1 MNKAYRHVYKE
12 GIGWVAIAENS
23 SCVSSSKGSGTVTAR
38 SKVEVLKNFF
48 DLRNS
53 IVLNNGFLLKGLF
66 VATFFCGGFVNLNAA
81 DTSYVLDKNPNFY
94 LLDKDTGG
102 YYTLDDNG
110 NRINHSGEK
119 ITQAKDGKYYLST
132 NVDSNGNLNG
142 LTWNNNNKIWTKTVV
157 IENNFGDLAG
167 GGNLLDHID
176 ENGIVKVSNEK
187 GFSNYIIPEGTLTIG
202 GHTLTIDE
210 LKKLDKYAIENDYY
224 TSSATLDKYKPNYST
239 FVKGVWYD
247 LTNEH
252 VIKGEDG
259 KYYIKNNDNKQL
271 YLAVRD
277 SPIGERLGFYRAED
291 IKGYNKE
298 NPNDK
303 STWQTQDI
311 NGIKVYYANSDKYRA
326 GEFKKAAGGKGSD
339 FTFEPKTPTSESSY
353 VDADVDRIHLLA
365 PNTTQTTTPM
375 YLGNVKRGIYQNDA
389 VNLDQLRDFLGG
401 KGDVDGINA
410 DASKNE
416 IAQGKI
422 VYDDKGNILNINNSG
437 KKNIVDYVDFK
448 ASKGA
453 SYVSIS
459 STEDGNINSD
469 AAIGE
474 NSIAIGP
481 NAKEYTSLNPDKQK
495 NNSNNVAL
503 GSGSTIGDS
512 DKEKQD
518 KYTISNSV
526 AIGSGT
532 TVKFEGD
539 AKDIGFDN
547 DDPKNITIGL
557 FDNATALGANSKA
570 SHAGATALGGKS
582 VASAKGSVAL
592 GLDSVADRGSLNG
605 LDFDSGLKKD
615 ALLGLEKNNAG
626 YDNIKATLQNTEG
639 AVSVGGSYYK
649 ATYHKEAQFYY
660 IIGDDGET
668 EILSDEFGNPSKFI
682 GGELVKLELDKD
694 GNPTNGS
701 FQDLLGQ
708 DLTTGVKPKK
718 SDVTRQITNVA
729 AGSKDSDAVN
739 VAQLKA
745 VQSQG
750 FYTQANLTDATATK
764 VTDNKVHHNLGG
776 IVKVVGD
783 STETN
788 LENLSGENLSTSIKS
803 DGSINLL
810 MSKAPKFDEV
820 KVGATNPI
828 AIKKDGDNL
837 KFEGTNGGKVNL
849 TNINDISLE
858 GHESL
863 IATLN
868 KIGTGGSTA
877 SDIKYFSVN
886 STEAGNKDNKGA
898 TATNSIAIGPNAQAK
913 NENTISIGNSAGKD
927 TEDKLGSSI
936 FIGENAGQNL
946 KGYQNVNMSYPKPG
960 MNSAGAI
967 AIGKNSGRNSLGDRN
982 LFLGASSGAKHTGS
996 QNIFIGDG
1004 AKPIGK
1010 EFTDNRTESY
1020 KPDEMATYGNRNI
1033 IIGNQHITSSDL
1045 FPKDGGNYIDD
1056 TISIGTLSKATGQKG
1071 IAIGSTNVNN
1081 HHGAQ
1086 AFGESSIAIG
1096 SAFGTNYSGAKSLGD
1111 QSVAIG
1117 AGSLSNEKSSIAIG
1131 AGAEATKNGSIA
1143 LGANSTASRGQLT
1156 SEDKNDVYLYDD
1168 EDVANTVRTTAGA
1181 VSVGVD
1187 NGTTKD
1193 RRTDKSKPVYNT
1205 KRQITN
1211 VAAGSEDSD
1220 AVNVAQLKAAAG
1232 FMPELLKLLGV
1243 TDKKYDEKSGD
1254 VWDDNSYNAQKK
1266 EKISIDPDGK
1276 LTKLTL
1282 GEMPTEEEI
1291 ENGPDDGV
1299 KVDYKKSSPFDSIKT
1314 AAKPDGDTAPKTL
1327 FTTIN
1332 DAIGAINEGFYTQ
1345 ANLSTSEALAASV
1358 KDSKVK
1364 HYLGSTI
1371 KVGGDYKVP
1380 VGKKASDLLSG
1391 ENLATSIDENG
1402 NINLLMAKT
1411 PKFNDISISEN
1422 GDGTGD
1428 YVNLTNWLK
1437 NIENKAGSGSDIKYF
1452 SVKSNEVGNKN
1463 NNGASGI
1470 DSIAIGPN
1478 AKATAQ
1484 NVVSIGESAG
1494 SGVLSN
1500 HAGGSVFIGKRAG
1513 FGSSIIDPQGAKNWG
1528 SVYIGQ
1534 DAGANAKGDGNL
1546 YLGSN
1551 TGYKHQGSQ
1560 NIFLGDAARNLKDD
1574 EFFGDEDLYTKG
1586 NRNIAIGTQYIHNLD
1601 KIEKS
1606 KGTINDV
1613 ITIGTG
1619 ARANAN
1625 NGIAIG
1631 SGVEYEQ
1638 INENDIDYIGTAAVA
1653 ENSIAIGSAV
1663 ITKKGSN
1670 NSVSFGYKSA
1680 VEENMA
1686 DAVALGSYSVANRGA
1701 LNTPELQKGVFL
1713 GGDSVVY
1720 RTAQNTKGAISVGFN
1735 DGKFGSDNFN
1745 RQITNVAA
1753 GTKNED
1759 AVNVAQ
1765 LKAVVHSVASV
1776 TGVPEIEDGVLGMR
1790 EFDFLKNQIG
1800 VTSKVPLGSAIDI
1813 LAGQVFL
1820 DKDRLDGF
1828 DTNGLFSVSNNGS
1841 DKQAIKPNGEV
1852 KFAGDDNIALS
1863 VVQDGEK
1870 GAKVSYSLN
1879 SELKNITKIKNGND
1893 EFTFD
1898 KGKDTSVVKKSDL
1911 NNYVT
1916 SGQDKTAK
1924 VAVKGK
1930 GLSITNDSATEKI
1943 SPTYT
1948 LSLNEDEVKEIAG
1961 TKDLDRT
1968 IEGINTNLGK
1978 KADLDAGNLKDA
1990 DVTSWKNK
1998 LGVSD
2003 LDTTINN
2010 FKDKGMFKVSTNG
2023 SNPVDIKA
2031 GDIVDFTAGNSLGDE
2046 NLVVSHNG
2054 AKINYTLN
2062 SELKNI
2068 KSIGGEGKTITF
2080 KQEGVDFGGSSLKNI
2095 APGQGDNDAV
2105 TKAQLDNAI
2114 RNPQNV
2120 VKVDSN
2126 SPLAFVLKDEDGN
2139 YKQLFRKEDP
2149 TDHKMKFFDGKE
2161 DTAKAITDGNGNF
2174 TADSGMGERKIK
2186 EDEIIIST
2194 IDPRNGTVAGSTKIQ
2209 NVKNGTI
2216 DTNSLE
2222 AINGSQLHAL
2232 NSKIAEILGGDS
2244 KVDKDGNLQ
2253 NPTYKITNQD
2263 GTTKDA
2269 ATIGDAIKELNS
2281 FNNSLATKGLFT
2293 VSDKEDSKQAI
2304 KPNYDVKFLAGDNLT
2319 TKVEANGDKGAKI
2332 TYSLNKALTG
2342 IESITGDKN
2351 ANGGKGL
2358 IVKNDGGKE
2367 FTFGDGNKDSDVITK
2382 SQLNKVKD
2390 GNDENT
2396 KEIKKVLG
2404 VSDDPTANDSVIIKD
2419 GKLAKKDPS
2428 NTTKEISPFTGIE
2441 TVKLDNNGKPTIGSD
2456 GKPETT
2462 TTSNEPKTY
2471 LEAVNDL
2478 AAAINKGFYTEGN
2491 LTATG
2496 ATDTRVNHKLGS
2508 TIKIGGTSNEELA
2521 NLSGENLATSINKDG
2536 SINLLMAKTPRFDGI
2551 TIGGEE
2557 GKPETGIKI
2566 TQGKDGQDGEDG
2578 NTLKFTGKDQ
2588 NKGVTLKG
2596 IDGINGKD
2604 GKDLL
2609 ASSSDDIRKVLG
2621 VSDDPTANDAVIIK
2635 DGKLAKKDPS
2645 NTTKEISPFTGIET
2659 VKLDNNGKPTIGS
2672 DGKPETTTTSNE
2684 PKTYLE
2690 AVNDLAAAINKGFY
2704 TEGNLTAT
2712 GATDT
2717 RVNHKLGSTIK
2728 IGGTSNEKLANLSGE
2743 NLATSI
2749 NKDGSINLLMAKT
2762 PRFDGITIGGEEGKP
2777 ETGIKITQGK
2787 DGQDGEDGNTLKFTG
2802 KDQNKGVT
2810 LKGIDDIKLP
2820 SVESGKPDSSLV
2832 ERLAKLENNTGS
2844 SAVGKIKFAAD
2855 DEQTTQL
2862 KDNTLTINGDG
2873 KNIKTS
2879 VDGDGIVKISL
2890 NDKISFGGE
2899 GLDSKITLDK
2909 DGLKITNSDGTTG
2922 PSVTKDGI
2930 NGGNKKLTNLASGL
2944 GDKTLDDIKK
2954 AIKEAE
2960 NDQSK
2965 MPTEASNAATIGD
2978 LASVDSKVTNITNIS
2993 NNINNIIGG
3002 NPKDKDGNP
3011 IKNKKGNDIKFVDN
3025 NGELTD
3031 DGKEALTTNA
3041 ASGQDEV
3048 KNTNIIQAINNINKQ
3063 GTKFFHVNSKE
3074 KPVGQIEKPKDP
3086 NDSSAGSY
3094 GGIAVGMKAEVGDNA
3109 KHAIAIGTGAQALA
3123 ENTISIGYGNIVRG
3137 KNSGAIGDPSIIDSS
3152 DSYSVGNNNKMKDSA
3167 TSNNFILGNNA
3178 EITSS
3183 NSVALGEGT
3192 KVTVDGGVALGSG
3205 SASNREVGK
3214 ISGYDISTN
3223 AASTK
3228 TDPTWLA
3235 TAGAVAVGGTD
3246 DKGKV
3251 ITRQITG
3258 VAAGLEDSDA
3268 VNVAQLKAVQQISQ
3282 SAQWIS
3288 ANNESNLPKSEA
3300 GKGNVKGYT
3309 GSNSVAIGPGST
3321 THIGTT
3327 QDGKPLYRENT
3338 VSVGGVTKDERG
3350 NAVLTQR
3357 TISNVADPVFKND
3370 AVNLGYL
3377 NNRLGDVYNKLGE
3390 YKKDASAG
3398 TASAMAIGNI
3408 PQSTIPGKGMI
3419 SLGSGFY
3426 DGESAMAIGLSK
3438 MSDDGKWVF
3447 KGSASYDS
3455 QEKAGAALSVG
3466 YHF

>member
-2508 TIKIGGTSNEELA
+2508 TIKIGGTSNE
-2521 NLSGENLATSINKDG
+2521 
-2536 SINLLMAKTPRFDGI
+2536 
-2551 TIGGEE
+2551 
-2557 GKPETGIKI
+2557 
-2566 TQGKDGQDGEDG
+2566 
-2578 NTLKFTGKDQ
+2578 
-2588 NKGVTLKG
+2588 
-2596 IDGINGKD
+2596 
-2604 GKDLL
+2604 
-2609 ASSSDDIRKVLG
+2609 
-2621 VSDDPTANDAVIIK
+2621 
-2635 DGKLAKKDPS
+2635 
-2645 NTTKEISPFTGIET
+2645 
-2659 VKLDNNGKPTIGS
+2659 
-2672 DGKPETTTTSNE
+2672 
-2684 PKTYLE
+2684 
-2690 AVNDLAAAINKGFY
+2690 
-2704 TEGNLTAT
+2704 
-2712 GATDT
+2712 
-2717 RVNHKLGSTIK
+2717 
-2728 IGGTSNEKLANLSGE
+2728 KLANLSGE